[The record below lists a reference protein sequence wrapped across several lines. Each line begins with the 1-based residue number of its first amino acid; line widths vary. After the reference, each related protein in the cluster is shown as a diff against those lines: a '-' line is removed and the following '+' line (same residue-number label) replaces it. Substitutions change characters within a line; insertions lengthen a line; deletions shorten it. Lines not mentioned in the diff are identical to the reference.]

1 MRVLGPRHSRS
12 APQRLM
18 ADQASGAQAGPR
30 DYEVKL
36 IAALRGPLP
45 DRRLLAA
52 GILGQLRSRAAIGAL
67 EVIARE
73 REDPYLAAEAARALA
88 AIDPHLPVVA
98 ELARAGPVLARR
110 ASGRCAL
117 GGGDQKAAPGLPGPA
132 VSVSVRI
139 GGEARALRCR
149 PRPTASSGK

>member
-1 MRVLGPRHSRS
+1 
-12 APQRLM
+12 M
-18 ADQASGAQAGPR
+18 ADHASGVRADPR
-30 DYEVKL
+30 TYEDKL

-52 GILGQLRSRAAIGAL
+52 RILGRLRSRAAIGTL

-88 AIDPHLPVVA
+88 AIDPDLPVVT

-117 GGGDQKAAPGLPGPA
+117 GGGAEIRRRLRASRGPRSRYPSGSMA
-132 VSVSVRI
+132 K
-139 GGEARALRCR
+139 RALRCR
-149 PRPTASSGK
+149 PPTTSSGK